1 LEQLG
6 LVTVPVVAAGDRYVV
21 GYNPMKFKD
30 LLGLSGEV
38 RWTAEPGELFAA
50 LDQLLAALQVA
61 ALQIPA
67 DKLSYRSP
75 DRDRDLQNF
84 AVHTAHRVQR
94 GLDAAR
100 TLSFGA
106 PANEIYIE
114 AARPH
119 DTPAKIAQYAVDVRT
134 RLQAWR
140 AEAGDAPL
148 EQIVDAYNGRIT
160 LLQLFEM
167 ITNHTAHHLRQL
179 YVFLQRLDIEPNDP
193 LNVEQLRGVTVL
205 ESVF

>member
-1 LEQLG
+1 M
-6 LVTVPVVAAGDRYVV
+6 PVVAVGDHFVV

-30 LLGLSGEV
+30 LLGLSGET
-38 RWTAEPGELFAA
+38 RWTAEPGELFSA
-50 LDQLLAALQVA
+50 LDQLLGALQVA
-61 ALQIPA
+61 VLQIPA

-84 AVHTAHRVQR
+84 GVHIAHRVQR

-106 PANEIYIE
+106 STMQIYIE

-119 DTPAKIAQYAVDVRT
+119 DTPEKIAQYAVDVRA
-134 RLQAWR
+134 RLRAWR

-148 EQIVDAYNGRIT
+148 AEIIDAYNGRIT

-179 YVFLQRLDIEPNDP
+179 YVFMRRIGIEPSNP
-193 LNVEQLRGVTVL
+193 LSVEQLRGVTAL